1 MKYKFRQEILMKGL
15 VPKILFKFV
24 FSNAM
29 IFFYYI
35 AKIQINNEKPGKK
48 MSAKSKVFSFIL
60 IISVLFIFLL
70 SANLAAQSSAG
81 IQTPQKYFGFKPG
94 TDRMLIDYE
103 QLISYLKKV
112 DIASTRIKLVEIGE
126 SPLGKKMYICFIS
139 SAQNISNLDRLK
151 NINKELALNSN
162 LTESARQ
169 KLFAEGKVFILATL
183 SMHSDEV
190 GPSQAAPI
198 IVYDLATTTDPLKIS
213 WLNNTVYMMV
223 PCHNPDGMDMVVNH
237 YKKYKGTKYEG
248 SSMPGVYHKYVG
260 HDNNRDFVTL
270 SQKDTKAIA
279 RIYNTTWYPQVMVEK
294 HQMGSTTARY
304 YAPPPHDPIA
314 ENIDAGIWNWSWVFG
329 SNLITDMTKDGL
341 TGVSQHY
348 LFDDYWPGSTETCI
362 WKNVIG
368 FLTECASADYAK
380 PVYVEPTELN
390 ARGKGL
396 SEYKKSINMPEPWK
410 GGWWRLSNII
420 DYEISSTISIIK
432 TAALYKDRI
441 LQYRNDL
448 CKREVKLG
456 KTQPPY
462 YYILPLKQHDESE
475 LVETVNLLNEHGIEI
490 YKITSNLKI
499 NGKNFNSGDIVI
511 PLAQP
516 YRAFIKEVME
526 KQNFPVRHYTPN
538 GKIIKPYDITTWSL
552 PLHRGLTSIEVN
564 TKPAGLEN
572 SLQKLTFPYSLKSS
586 MPENYRAA
594 FFTVNNNESF
604 KAAFTAKE
612 MGLKVERLTENVK
625 VKSETIPKGSFV
637 VYANNKLG
645 KLIKTL
651 TVSPVFSSEKIKFSS
666 EPLNIPRIALI
677 ETYFHDMDAGWTR
690 FIFDTYNLPYKVIH
704 PGEVEKTN
712 FEKNFDVIVFPNSN
726 KDILMSGKYKSK
738 NDYYPSSYPP
748 EYTKGIGKMGMQKI
762 LSFLDNGGKIIS
774 WGNSTGLFM
783 GTLTLEHGKNVKEEF
798 RLPVNDVSSS
808 LQKNGLYVPGSLV
821 RLKLKKDHPITYGM
835 GSEVGVFFRAKP
847 VFTTSIPHFD
857 MDRRVIGYFP
867 EKNLLLS
874 GYGEK
879 LEKLGNKVGLV
890 WVKKNKGQLVLFAF
904 NPQFR
909 ASTQSNYKLLFNSL
923 LLK

>member
-1 MKYKFRQEILMKGL
+1 MKGL
-15 VPKILFKFV
+15 VPKIFFKFV
-24 FSNAM
+24 FCKRND
-29 IFFYYI
+29 IFLLYC
-35 AKIQINNEKPGKK
+35 KNLNRQRKTGEK

-60 IISVLFIFLL
+60 ITSFLFLFLL
-70 SANLAAQSSAG
+70 SANLVAQNLTG
-81 IQTPQKYFGFKPG
+81 IQTPEKYFGFNPG

-103 QLISYLKKV
+103 QLISYLQKV
-112 DIASTRIKLVEIGE
+112 DKSSPRIKLVEIGK

-139 SAQNISNLDRLK
+139 SAQNILNLDRLK
-151 NINKELALNSN
+151 SINKELALNYN
-162 LTESARQ
+162 LAEKQRQ
-169 KLFAEGKVFILATL
+169 KLFNEGKVFVLATL

-190 GPSQAAPI
+190 GPSQAAPL
-198 IVYDLATTTDPLKIS
+198 IVYDLATTTDPLKTS
-213 WLNNTVYMMV
+213 WLNNAVYMMV

-279 RIYNTTWYPQVMVEK
+279 RIYNTVWYPQVMVEK

-304 YAPPPHDPIA
+304 YVPPPHDPIA
-314 ENIDAGIWNWSWVFG
+314 ENIDAGIWNWSGVFG

-396 SEYKKSINMPEPWK
+396 SEYKKSINMPAPWK
-410 GGWWRLSNII
+410 GGWWRLSDIVK
-420 DYEISSTISIIK
+420 YEISSTMSIIK
-432 TAALYKDRI
+432 TAALHKKRI

-448 CKREVKLG
+448 CKKEVELG

-462 YYILPLKQHDESE
+462 FYILPLKQHDESE
-475 LVETVNLLNEHGIEI
+475 LVETVNLLNEHGIKT
-490 YKITSNLKI
+490 YKLISNLKI
-499 NGKNFNSGDIVI
+499 NGKDFKSGDIVI
-511 PLAQP
+511 PLSQP
-516 YRAFIKEVME
+516 YRAFVKEVME

-538 GKIIKPYDITTWSL
+538 GKLIRPYDITTWSL
-552 PLHRGLTSIEVN
+552 PLHRGLTSIEVD
-564 TKPAGLEN
+564 TKSAELNN
-572 SLQKLTFPYSLKSS
+572 SLQKLSFPFSLNL
-586 MPENYRAA
+586 PEPANYKAA
-594 FFTVNNNESF
+594 FFTANNNESY
-604 KAAFTAKE
+604 KAAFTAKK
-612 MGLKVERLTENVK
+612 MGLKVERLTGKVNVDGK
-625 VKSETIPKGSFV
+625 TIPEGSFV
-637 VYANNKLG
+637 IYKNKKTHSLLNNLK
-645 KLIKTL
+645 
-651 TVSPVFSSEKIKFSS
+651 VSPLFAKEKIAVNS
-666 EPLNIPRIALI
+666 EPFAVPRIALI
-677 ETYFHDMDAGWTR
+677 QTYFHDMDAGWTR
-690 FIFDTYNLPYKVIH
+690 FIFDTYDIPYKVVY

-712 FEKNFDVIVFPNSN
+712 FKNFDIIIFPNAN

-748 EYTKGIGKMGMQKI
+748 EFTKGIGKKGMQKI

-783 GTLTLEHGKNVKEEF
+783 GTLTLEHGNNDKEEF
-798 RLPVNDVSSS
+798 RLPVNDISSS
-808 LQKNGLYVPGSLV
+808 LRKNGLYVPGSLV
-821 RLKLKKDHPITYGM
+821 RLKLKKDHPLTYGM
-835 GSEVGVFFRAKP
+835 EDEVGVFFRARP

-857 MDRRVIGYFP
+857 LDRRVIGYFP
-867 EKNLLLS
+867 EKDILLS

-879 LEKLGNKVGLV
+879 IEKLGNKVGLV
-890 WVKKNKGQLVLFAF
+890 WVKKNKGQLILFAF

-909 ASTQSNYKLLFNSL
+909 ASTQSTYKLLFNAL
-923 LLK
+923 LLN

>member
-1 MKYKFRQEILMKGL
+1 
-15 VPKILFKFV
+15 
-24 FSNAM
+24 
-29 IFFYYI
+29 
-35 AKIQINNEKPGKK
+35 
-48 MSAKSKVFSFIL
+48 MSAKSKKFPFIL
-60 IISVLFIFLL
+60 ITSVLVIFLL
-70 SANLAAQSSAG
+70 LVNIVAQPLTV
-81 IQTPQKYFGFKPG
+81 IQTPQKYFGFNPG

-103 QLISYLKKV
+103 QLISYLREV
-112 DIASTRIKLVEIGE
+112 DKNSDRIKLVEIGE
-126 SPLGKKMYICFIS
+126 TPLGRKMYICFIS
-139 SAQNISNLDRLK
+139 SGKNIANLERLK
-151 NINKELALNSN
+151 TINKELALNGN
-162 LTESARQ
+162 LTESERQ
-169 KLFAEGKVFILATL
+169 KLFAEGKVFVLATL

-190 GPSQAAPI
+190 GPSQAAPL
-198 IVYDLATTTDPLKIS
+198 IVYDLATTNDTLKTS

-237 YKKYKGTKYEG
+237 YRKYKGTKYEG

-279 RIYNTTWYPQVMVEK
+279 KIYNTDWYPQVMVEK

-304 YAPPPHDPIA
+304 YVPPPHDPIA
-314 ENIDAGIWNWSWVFG
+314 ENIDAGIWNWSGVFG

-410 GGWWRLSNII
+410 GGWWRLSDIVN
-420 DYEISSTISIIK
+420 YEFSSTMSIIK
-432 TAALYKDRI
+432 TAALHKNRI

-448 CKREVKLG
+448 CKKEIELG
-456 KTQPPY
+456 KTQPPF
-462 YYILPLKQHDESE
+462 YYILPLKQHDENE
-475 LVETVNLLNEHGIEI
+475 FVETVNLLNEHGIKI
-490 YKITSNLKI
+490 YELTSNLKI
-499 NGKNFNSGDIVI
+499 NGRNFNKGDIVI

-538 GKIIKPYDITTWSL
+538 GKLIKPYDITTWSL

-564 TKPAGLEN
+564 TKPAEIEN
-572 SLQKLTFPYSLKSS
+572 SLRQLTFPYTLNSPAPS
-586 MPENYRAA
+586 EYRFA
-594 FFTVNNNESF
+594 FFTVNNNESY
-604 KAAFTAKE
+604 KAAFTAKK
-612 MGLKVERLTENVK
+612 MGLKVERLSEDVK
-625 VKSETIPKGSFV
+625 VNGKIIPTGSFV
-637 VYANNKLG
+637 ISANNKLG
-645 KLIKTL
+645 SLVNGL
-651 TVSPVFSSEKIKFSS
+651 TVPPVYTSEKINFKS
-666 EPLNIPRIALI
+666 EPVKIPRIALI

-712 FEKNFDVIVFPNSN
+712 FKKNFDVIIFPNSN
-726 KDILMSGKYKSK
+726 KDILMSGKYKSQ

-748 EYTKGIGKMGMQKI
+748 EFTKGIGKKGMQKI

-774 WGNSTGLFM
+774 WGNSTGLFI
-783 GTLTLEHGKNVKEEF
+783 GTLTIEHGKNDKEEF
-798 RLPVNDVSSS
+798 RLPVNDISSS
-808 LQKNGLYVPGSLV
+808 LRKNGLYVPGSLV
-821 RLKLKKDHPITYGM
+821 KLKLKRNHPITYGM
-835 GSEVGVFFRAKP
+835 EEETGVFFRARP

-867 EKNLLLS
+867 ENDILLS

-890 WVKKNKGQLVLFAF
+890 WIKKNKGQLVLFAF

-909 ASTQSNYKLLFNSL
+909 ASTQGNYKLLFNSIL
-923 LLK
+923 M

>member
-1 MKYKFRQEILMKGL
+1 MVSKLKDFISIFITS
-15 VPKILFKFV
+15 ILFAV
-24 FSNAM
+24 
-29 IFFYYI
+29 
-35 AKIQINNEKPGKK
+35 
-48 MSAKSKVFSFIL
+48 
-60 IISVLFIFLL
+60 LL
-70 SANLAAQSSAG
+70 SLNITAQNSAA
-81 IQTPQKYFGFKPG
+81 IQKPEKYFGFKPG

-103 QLISYLKKV
+103 QLISYLQKV
-112 DIASTRIKLVEIGE
+112 DKASSRIKLVEIGE

-151 NINKELALNSN
+151 EVNKELALNNN
-162 LTESARQ
+162 LTEAKRQ
-169 KLFAEGKVFILATL
+169 NLFDEGKVFILATL

-190 GPSQAAPI
+190 GPSQAAPQ
-198 IVYDLATTTDPLKIS
+198 IVYDLATTIDPLKIS
-213 WLNNTVYMMV
+213 WLNDAVYMMV

-237 YKKYKGTKYEG
+237 YRKYKGTKYEG
-248 SSMPGVYHKYVG
+248 SSLPGVYHKYVG

-279 RIYNTTWYPQVMVEK
+279 RIYNTSWYPQVMVEK

-304 YAPPPHDPIA
+304 YVPPPHDPIA

-329 SNLITDMTKDGL
+329 SDLITDMTKDGL

-368 FLTECASADYAK
+368 FLTECASANYAK
-380 PVYVEPTELN
+380 PVYVEPTELS

-410 GGWWRLSNII
+410 GGWWRLSDIV
-420 DYEISSTISIIK
+420 DYEISSTMSIIK
-432 TAALYKDRI
+432 TAALHKDRI

-448 CKREVKLG
+448 CKKEVKLG

-490 YKITSNLKI
+490 YSLKTKLNI
-499 NGKNFNSGDIVI
+499 DGKDFNTGDIVI

-552 PLHRGLTSIEVN
+552 PLHRGLTAVEVDIN
-564 TKPAGLEN
+564 PAGLDN
-572 SLQKLTFPYSLKSS
+572 SLKRLSFPFLLK
-586 MPENYRAA
+586 PETPKNYWAA

-604 KAAFTAKE
+604 KAAFTAKK
-612 MGLKVERLTENVK
+612 MGLKVERLIESVK
-625 VKSETIPKGSFV
+625 VNEETIPKGSFV
-637 VYANNKLG
+637 VFNGANNG
-645 KLIKTL
+645 TLINDL
-651 TVSPVFSSEKIKFSS
+651 TVSPVYASNKIKVDT
-666 EPLNIPRIALI
+666 EPVNIPRIALI
-677 ETYFHDMDAGWTR
+677 QTYFHDMDAGWTR
-690 FIFDTYNLPYKVIH
+690 FIFDTYNIPYKVIH

-748 EYTKGIGKMGMQKI
+748 RFTKGIGKKGMQKI
-762 LSFLDNGGKIIS
+762 LSFLDEGGKIIS

-783 GTLTLEHGKNVKEEF
+783 GTLTIEHGKDEKEEF

-835 GSEVGVFFRAKP
+835 GSEVGVFFRARP
-847 VFTTSIPHFD
+847 VLTTSIPHFD

-867 EKNLLLS
+867 ERDILLS

-879 LEKLGNKVGLV
+879 IEKLGNKVGLV

-923 LLK
+923 LLN